1 MIKTSLKAIY
11 LSLSFT
17 IGILLFYVTIKIYSV
32 PIFSKVENDVVN
44 VSVLQQLN
52 YLNAALKNGAA
63 DQMQKIYP
71 EGYFFTHVLYGL
83 SWCDFLAPVSH
94 QSKLYKEGISEIT
107 ATLQQLEL
115 PQSKTIF
122 NPNLPLQYGAF
133 YVGWSNYLLAKKLQL
148 QLPPERDT
156 LDIQLFKT
164 NCQQLFNAYQKQAI
178 PYLESYEYAIWPAD
192 NMLCLASLSLHD
204 QLFTPQYQ
212 TFLQNKIQQIVKH
225 LDNNTQLIAHSV
237 LPDDGSV
244 KEGPRGSSQ
253 SLMLC
258 LLPSID
264 SALAKHQF
272 KRYKECFLSNRFG
285 LMGIREY
292 PKGVYGSGD
301 IDSGPVILG
310 IGGAASIVG
319 TRAMAANNDWQ
330 LYGLMRQN
338 IEALG
343 FPIIKNGQKYY
354 LNGAITV
361 ADAFIVWV
369 NAINNQP
376 SKTKKVSFRW
386 QFHLFQLLIG
396 LILLIAWR
404 WIRFVQ

>member
-1 MIKTSLKAIY
+1 MLKSTLKAIY
-11 LSLSFT
+11 LSLSCT
-17 IGILLFYVTIKIYSV
+17 IGILLFYVTIKLYSLPTFGRV
-32 PIFSKVENDVVN
+32 GGDTVN
-44 VSVLQQLN
+44 IGVLQQLN
-52 YLNAALKNGAA
+52 YLNTALKNGAA
-63 DQMQKIYP
+63 DQMQNIYP

-83 SWCDFLAPVSH
+83 SWCDFLTPVSH
-94 QSKLYKEGISEIT
+94 QNKLYKKGINEIT
-107 ATLQQLEL
+107 ATLQQLTS
-115 PQSKTIF
+115 PKSKAIF

-164 NCQQLFNAYQKQAI
+164 NCQQLLAAYKKEPI
-178 PYLESYEYAIWPAD
+178 PYLESYEYAICPAD

-212 TFLQNKIQQIVKH
+212 VFLQSQIQQIIKQ
-225 LDNNTQLIAHSV
+225 LDNNTQLIPHSI
-237 LPDDGSV
+237 LPDDGSA
-244 KEGPRGSSQ
+244 KESARGSSQ

-264 SALAKHQF
+264 SVLAKIQF
-272 KRYKECFLSNRFG
+272 KQYKQWFLSNRLG
-285 LMGIREY
+285 LIGISEY
-292 PKGVYGSGD
+292 PKGMYGVGD

-343 FPIIKNGQKYY
+343 LPITKNQQKYY
-354 LNGAITV
+354 LNGDITV

-376 SKTKKVSFRW
+376 NQIPKMPFQW
-386 QFHLFQLLIG
+386 QFHLYQLLIVFV
-396 LILLIAWR
+396 LLAAWR
-404 WIRFVQ
+404 WIRFV